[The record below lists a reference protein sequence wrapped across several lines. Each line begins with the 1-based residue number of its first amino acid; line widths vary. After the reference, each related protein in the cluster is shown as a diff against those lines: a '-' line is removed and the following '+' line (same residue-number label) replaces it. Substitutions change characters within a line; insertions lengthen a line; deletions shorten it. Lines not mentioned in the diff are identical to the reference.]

1 MAELSTGFDWDRS
14 HVAGV
19 PFTSNAM
26 VPVGSADHPAEGF
39 TVAVRSTGWP
49 EVGLEGL
56 AVTVVT
62 VEKSTALY
70 SNELAEADEA
80 YPVLPEVSEYKTV

>member
-1 MAELSTGFDWDRS
+1 
-14 HVAGV
+14 
-19 PFTSNAM
+19 
-26 VPVGSADHPAEGF
+26 
-39 TVAVRSTGWP
+39 VAVRSTGWP